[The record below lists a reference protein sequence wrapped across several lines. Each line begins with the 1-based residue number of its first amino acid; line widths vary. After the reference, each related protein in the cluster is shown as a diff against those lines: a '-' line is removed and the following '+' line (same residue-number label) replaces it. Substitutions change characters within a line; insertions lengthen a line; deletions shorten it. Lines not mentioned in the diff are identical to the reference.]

1 MGTYSLRPALRAIV
15 DGLLARFTRGEAIA
29 LDDVGD
35 ALGTTAASYDE
46 IDAMLRALEAEGRRV
61 AGPEGAK
68 GERTLQTVLADARVF
83 RAEHGRAPSAAQ
95 IAERTGLDVERVRHA
110 LALARVMA
118 K

>member
-1 MGTYSLRPALRAIV
+1 MGASSLRPDLRAIV
-15 DGLLARFTRGEAIA
+15 DRLLAQSATGGAIA

-46 IDAMLRALEAEGRRV
+46 IDAMLHALEAAGRRV
-61 AGPEGAK
+61 SGPEGAK
-68 GERTLQTVLADARVF
+68 GERTLRTVLDDARAF
-83 RAEHGRAPSAAQ
+83 RAETGRAPTAPQ

-110 LALARVMA
+110 LALARVIS